1 MLESSEPCCEM
12 TLDDVQIT
20 LLGTAHVSRI
30 SAEQVKRAIQSGGY
44 DAVAVELCRSRF
56 NALTDPRA
64 LAQMDLFSVIRQN
77 RVAMVVANLALSA
90 YQQRLA
96 EQFGIEPGAEQRT
109 ALRLAKEREL
119 PILLIDREVGITL
132 KRIAANL
139 SWWKRY
145 TLFAGLLTALVTTD
159 EITEDAVEKLKEGDV
174 LEMTFAEFAA
184 DQRDL
189 YTPLIA
195 ERDQYMAAK
204 LRREISRL
212 QVKRVLVVVGVGHL
226 RGIAEVLAQEHT
238 PPTPTLVALEQIPPP
253 SRWPTRFAWA
263 LLALILAGF
272 IWGFAQDAALGW
284 ALINTWIVLTGGLAA
299 LGALV
304 ANAHPLTIVVA
315 FLTAPL
321 TTLNP
326 LIAVGMVTVAVELY
340 LRPPHVGDFSR
351 LRADVAHWR
360 GWWHNRVARIF
371 VLFLLSNLGA
381 AFGTYI
387 AGFQIIGKLFHL

>member
-1 MLESSEPCCEM
+1 MSQPCCEM

-30 SAEQVKRAIQSGGY
+30 SAEQVQCAIQSGDY

-56 NALTDPRA
+56 NSLTDPRA

-96 EQFGIEPGAEQRT
+96 DQFGIESGAEQRV
-109 ALRLAKEREL
+109 ALRLAKAREL

-132 KRIAANL
+132 KRVAANL
-139 SWWKRY
+139 NWWKRY
-145 TLFAGLLTALVTTD
+145 SLFAGLVTALVTTND
-159 EITEDAVEKLKEGDV
+159 VTEDAVERLKEGDV

-184 DQRDL
+184 DRRDL
-189 YTPLIA
+189 YLPLIA

-204 LRREISRL
+204 LRREIARL
-212 QVKRVLVVVGVGHL
+212 QVKRVLVVIGIGHL
-226 RGIAEVLAQEHT
+226 KGIAEALAQERT
-238 PPTPTLVALEQIPPP
+238 PPEPTLLALEQIPPP
-253 SRWPTRFAWA
+253 SRWPTWFAWM
-263 LLALILAGF
+263 LLVLILGGF
-272 IWGFAQDAALGW
+272 LWGFAQDTALGW
-284 ALINTWIVLTGGLAA
+284 TLVNTWIVLTGSLAA
-299 LGALV
+299 LGALA
-304 ANAHPLTIVVA
+304 ANAHPVTIVIA

-340 LRPPHVGDFSR
+340 LRPPNVGEFSR
-351 LRADVAHWR
+351 LRADVAQWR
-360 GWWHNRVARIF
+360 GWWRNRVARIF
-371 VLFLLSNLGA
+371 VLFLFSNLGA
-381 AFGTYI
+381 ALGTYI
-387 AGFQIIGKLFHL
+387 AGVHIIGKLFHFTA

>member
-1 MLESSEPCCEM
+1 M

-30 SAEQVKRAIQSGGY
+30 SAEQVQCAIQSGDY

-56 NALTDPRA
+56 NSLTDPRA

-96 EQFGIEPGAEQRT
+96 DQFGIESGAEQRV
-109 ALRLAKEREL
+109 ALRLAKAREL

-132 KRIAANL
+132 KRVAANL
-139 SWWKRY
+139 NWWKRY
-145 TLFAGLLTALVTTD
+145 SLFAGLVTALVTTND
-159 EITEDAVEKLKEGDV
+159 VTEDAVERLKEGDV

-184 DQRDL
+184 DRRDL
-189 YTPLIA
+189 YLPLIA

-204 LRREISRL
+204 LRREIARL
-212 QVKRVLVVVGVGHL
+212 QVKRVLVVIGIGHL
-226 RGIAEVLAQEHT
+226 KGIAEALAQERT
-238 PPTPTLVALEQIPPP
+238 PPEPTLLALEQIPPP
-253 SRWPTRFAWA
+253 SRWPTWFAWM
-263 LLALILAGF
+263 LLVLILGGF
-272 IWGFAQDAALGW
+272 LWGFAQDTALGW
-284 ALINTWIVLTGGLAA
+284 TLVNTWIVLTGSLAA
-299 LGALV
+299 LGALA
-304 ANAHPLTIVVA
+304 ANAHPVTIVIA

-340 LRPPHVGDFSR
+340 LRPPNVGEFSR
-351 LRADVAHWR
+351 LRADVAQWR
-360 GWWHNRVARIF
+360 GWWRNRVARIF
-371 VLFLLSNLGA
+371 VLFLFSNLGA
-381 AFGTYI
+381 ALGTYI
-387 AGFQIIGKLFHL
+387 AGVHIIGKLFHFTA